1 MNIWPNSY
9 KNSPKCPKKR
19 LKITLKSANHKKL
32 KNSQQK
38 HTFCAFFRNCVV
50 QDNFL
55 YWLVSPCPFFLAK
68 TLSVDNNT
76 FLLCVPNVKIWKI
89 AHFSATLLEKI
100 LLVTTKKN
108 SAHRDCTQ
116 YGLTIASTVPLYP
129 VNIWCCNFSIL
140 SVISRRWIF
149 FHGRFFH
156 FFPTNLKNAILVWI
170 NGYVEILKFIWNTN
184 KGKYGQ
190 KTVFLN

>member
-9 KNSPKCPKKR
+9 KNSPKRPKKR

-38 HTFCAFFRNCVV
+38 THILSFFRNCVV

-108 SAHRDCTQ
+108 SAHRDYTQ
-116 YGLTIASTVPLYP
+116 HGKITAS
-129 VNIWCCNFSIL
+129 NIHWVQGHSWRY
-140 SVISRRWIF
+140 S
-149 FHGRFFH
+149 
-156 FFPTNLKNAILVWI
+156 
-170 NGYVEILKFIWNTN
+170 
-184 KGKYGQ
+184 
-190 KTVFLN
+190 